1 MYGQWFL
8 QMSQNNSTHNG
19 LYFQIQRVQTIK
31 QKSNKVGFIK
41 IKILFSLINTVDKTK
56 KKNSYRL
63 RENFWNKNYV

>member
-31 QKSNKVGFIK
+31 QKV
-41 IKILFSLINTVDKTK
+41 TK
-56 KKNSYRL
+56 
-63 RENFWNKNYV
+63 